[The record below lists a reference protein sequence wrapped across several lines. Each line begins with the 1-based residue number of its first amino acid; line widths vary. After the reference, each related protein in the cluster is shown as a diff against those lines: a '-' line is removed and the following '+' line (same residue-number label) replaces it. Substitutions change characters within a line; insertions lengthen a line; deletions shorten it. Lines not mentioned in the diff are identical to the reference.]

1 MKELPLK
8 KMERMMVD
16 QISSSNSASCSLGW
30 PDSIK
35 MSAFALIVLLSL
47 FTKNAIISLSLFS
60 ILIFL
65 DRKYIIPLLLLTPL
79 VETIL
84 LVKEGFTI
92 TRFVAIMFAGI
103 FCLDLMTHKKI
114 HHNKS
119 IIALFMLYI
128 IITIL
133 GLLNSIAFGEYVVSV
148 DWNDWAVVS
157 AYLKAGLPKILI
169 SIMLYLYFS
178 KRGLGDVWNILNI
191 TVYTITISIIL
202 VSGYFIFY
210 GNNGSLWY
218 DLVRVTFQDADPNE
232 YSCMIVGLSC
242 FPMYLLLAGKNIYDY
257 LLGLIS
263 MSTSFYSVTLTLSRA
278 GVLTIVLLIIISA
291 LYSIKIGRKAIRRF
305 IAVTMVFCL
314 AVLPFAGEKLKP
326 LYARF
331 VGYGTNIEASTMT
344 AGRSDLW
351 KSGLVATGEKLLLG
365 HGGSTIT
372 SRWVN
377 QKALGRSSVMH
388 NLYLEILVQYGLL
401 GFSIF
406 MMLVIVN
413 YKRMGANAKK
423 LVDWDQRGLLY
434 LPSIALLLLLFAALS
449 LSWEWREIVWYLLGI
464 SLGIGSLNSVSR
476 HERSGQAVLEG

>member
-1 MKELPLK
+1 MGRT
-8 KMERMMVD
+8 MINQMF
-16 QISSSNSASCSLGW
+16 SSNRTSRSFGW

-35 MSAFALIVLLSL
+35 ISAFALILLLSL
-47 FTKNAIISLSLFS
+47 FTKNAIASLSLFS

-65 DRKYIIPLLLLTPL
+65 DRKYIIPLMLLTPL

-103 FCLDLMTHKKI
+103 FSLDLMIHKKI
-114 HHNKS
+114 YYNKS

-128 IITIL
+128 IITIV

-178 KRGLGDVWNILNI
+178 KIGLGDVLKILNV

-210 GNNGSLWY
+210 GNTGSLWY
-218 DLVRVTFQDADPNE
+218 DLVRTTFQDADPNE

-242 FPMYLLLAGKNIYDY
+242 FPMYLLLAGKNIIDY
-257 LLGLIS
+257 LLGFSSIS
-263 MSTSFYSVTLTLSRA
+263 ISFYSVTLTLSRA
-278 GVLTIVLLIIISA
+278 GALTIVLLVIISA

-305 IAVTMVFCL
+305 IAVTVVFCL

-331 VGYGTNIEASTMT
+331 VGYGTNIEASTIT

-351 KSGLVATGEKLLLG
+351 KSGLAATGEKMLLG
-365 HGGSTIT
+365 NGGSTIT

-388 NLYLEILVQYGLL
+388 NLYLEILVQYGLVGL
-401 GFSIF
+401 AIF
-406 MMLVIVN
+406 MLLVIVN
-413 YKRMGANAKK
+413 YRNMSLSAKK
-423 LVDWDQRGLLY
+423 LAKWEQSGVLY
-434 LPSIALLLLLFAALS
+434 LPSIALFLLLFAAFS
-449 LSWEWREIVWYLLGI
+449 LSWEWREIIWYFLGI
-464 SLGIGSLNSVSR
+464 SLGIGTAARMSSCATQKNGCLLFPASS
-476 HERSGQAVLEG
+476 